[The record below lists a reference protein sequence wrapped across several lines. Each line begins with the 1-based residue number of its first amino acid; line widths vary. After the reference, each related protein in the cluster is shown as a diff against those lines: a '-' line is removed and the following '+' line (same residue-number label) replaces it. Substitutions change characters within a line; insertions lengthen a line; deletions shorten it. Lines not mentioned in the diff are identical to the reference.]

1 MNYTPT
7 KSKVCNTMRIK
18 GCAVFASGLLLVAL
32 VLLSGCSLYRPDL
45 RQGNHISQEELDK
58 LHPDLSK
65 REVQEILG
73 SPAMTPYL
81 NLDQW
86 NYTYAY
92 LDGMHRDQ
100 PLKFKT
106 ISLYF
111 DKGKLV
117 SYSSKDWHPANL
129 PKANKK

>member
-1 MNYTPT
+1 MQI
-7 KSKVCNTMRIK
+7 KSKMVIA
-18 GCAVFASGLLLVAL
+18 GGLLLVML
-32 VLLSGCSLYRPDL
+32 SLLSGCSLYRPDL

-58 LHPDLSK
+58 LHPDMTK
-65 REVQEILG
+65 REVQEVMG
-73 SPAMTPYL
+73 SPAMTPYY

-106 ISLYF
+106 ISLHF
-111 DKGKLV
+111 NNGKLE
-117 SYSSKDWHPANL
+117 SYSSNCWHPANL
-129 PKANKK
+129 PKASKK